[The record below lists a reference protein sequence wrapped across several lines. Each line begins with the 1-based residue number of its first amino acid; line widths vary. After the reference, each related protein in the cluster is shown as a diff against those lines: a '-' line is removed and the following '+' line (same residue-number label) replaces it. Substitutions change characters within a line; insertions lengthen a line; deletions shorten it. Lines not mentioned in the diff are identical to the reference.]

1 MARACLGRW
10 LKAGRLR
17 FRRNLVV
24 GVVGRLRGFRAHI
37 ANGKLREMPI
47 LQCEAIVRQEISMRC
62 VQRRTI
68 VLIVSALLGLLSSN
82 LHAQSEKRVAL
93 VIGNGAYK
101 NAPLL
106 NPTNDARDIS
116 ARLRQLG
123 FEVVQRDN
131 LTSRQIGSALREF
144 RSHLQPGAVA
154 LVFYAG
160 HGLQIKGDNY
170 LPAVDAEIDTEE
182 DVPNQSLSVKQ
193 VLDVLDDAKTRL
205 NLVFLDACRNNPYAR
220 SFRSTGSGLTKVNS
234 PSGTLISFATRP
246 GSVASDGNGKN
257 GLYTEQLLLAME
269 NLDMP
274 IELALK
280 RVVAGVK
287 ARSAGK
293 QEPWMEGSIE
303 GDFCFGRCG
312 QGSPPAA
319 PASAPGFVAPAP
331 SPALF
336 EKKLVISAPSPVDA
350 PTSASTP
357 KGAIESERA
366 RCSMLLNK
374 AALGENISVAE
385 KKELI
390 QSCR

>member
-1 MARACLGRW
+1 
-10 LKAGRLR
+10 
-17 FRRNLVV
+17 
-24 GVVGRLRGFRAHI
+24 
-37 ANGKLREMPI
+37 
-47 LQCEAIVRQEISMRC
+47 MRC
-62 VQRRTI
+62 FQRRVI
-68 VLIVSALLGLLSSN
+68 VLIVSALLGLLSSG
-82 LHAQSEKRVAL
+82 LHAQVEKRVAL
-93 VIGNGAYK
+93 VIGNAAYK

-106 NPTNDARDIS
+106 NPTNDARDI
-116 ARLRQLG
+116 ATRLRQLG
-123 FEVVQRDN
+123 FEVVHRSN
-131 LTSRQIGSALREF
+131 LTSRQIGGALREF

-220 SFRSTGSGLTKVNS
+220 SFRSSGGGLTKVNS

-246 GSVASDGNGKN
+246 GSVASDGTGKN

-280 RVVAGVK
+280 RVVSGVK
-287 ARSAGK
+287 AKSAGK

-312 QGSPPAA
+312 NGSPPAVQATA
-319 PASAPGFVAPAP
+319 PDFVAPSPSPALIEKTLAVSAP
-331 SPALF
+331 SPA
-336 EKKLVISAPSPVDA
+336 EK
-350 PTSASTP
+350 STGVSMP
-357 KGAIESERA
+357 KVSVESERA

-374 AALGENISVAE
+374 AALGENISAAE
-385 KKELI
+385 KKELV

>member
-1 MARACLGRW
+1 
-10 LKAGRLR
+10 
-17 FRRNLVV
+17 
-24 GVVGRLRGFRAHI
+24 
-37 ANGKLREMPI
+37 
-47 LQCEAIVRQEISMRC
+47 MRC
-62 VQRRTI
+62 IQIRTL
-68 VLIVSALLGLLSSN
+68 VLVSALLGLSFSN
-82 LHAQSEKRVAL
+82 VQAQGSTGSLKEEGTLTSRSVGGLGVKPEVTQFAEKRVAL

-123 FEVVQRDN
+123 FEVVQRSN
-131 LTSRQIGSALREF
+131 LTTRQIGSALREF

-193 VLDVLDDAKTRL
+193 LLDVLDDAKTRL

-220 SFRSTGSGLTKVNS
+220 SFRSSGSGLTKVNS

-246 GSVASDGNGKN
+246 GSVASDGAGKN

-280 RVVAGVK
+280 RVVSGVK
-287 ARSAGK
+287 AKSAGK

-303 GDFCFGRCG
+303 GDFCFGRCSDG
-312 QGSPPAA
+312 
-319 PASAPGFVAPAP
+319 SAPVSQTSVPSAIAPAP
-331 SPALF
+331 SPAF
-336 EKKLVISAPSPVDA
+336 VEKSHAISPPNPTDK
-350 PTSASTP
+350 PLETSAT
-357 KGAIESERA
+357 KGSIESERA
-366 RCSMLLNK
+366 RCSKLLNR
-374 AALGENISVAE
+374 AALGEVISAAE